1 MLQKFQ
7 AATAEYI
14 RGNRKRPH
22 WKRFGDAVSL
32 QAQVTTTTPWPLS
45 TGGRGETVV
54 DLARIAGEVC
64 GKVPVVFHRE
74 LPPGA
79 KIKQLA
85 LTIRGDRMFVVFMTE
100 APEAVLQKQFPAA
113 GGRVSGIDP
122 GRKVALSLSTP
133 GGNETAVIQPALMA
147 RLAVSMGCAATLRC
161 SYLQEHY
168 ETPGREG
175 GKGP

>member
-14 RGNRKRPH
+14 RGKRKRPR
-22 WKRFGDAVSL
+22 WKRFGDAVGL
-32 QAQVTTTTPWPLS
+32 QAQATTTTSWPLS
-45 TGGRGETVV
+45 GGRVETVV

-85 LTIRGDRMFVVFMTE
+85 LTIRGDRMFVIRKLVFY
-100 APEAVLQKQFPAA
+100 VLNSAENRAILNRSK
-113 GGRVSGIDP
+113 S
-122 GRKVALSLSTP
+122 K
-133 GGNETAVIQPALMA
+133 
-147 RLAVSMGCAATLRC
+147 GCILE
-161 SYLQEHY
+161 SYLMRSASVKSM
-168 ETPGREG
+168 PRRSVAGAVG
-175 GKGP
+175 G

>member
-14 RGNRKRPH
+14 RGKRKRPR
-22 WKRFGDAVSL
+22 WKRFGDAVGL
-32 QAQVTTTTPWPLS
+32 QAQATTITSWPLS
-45 TGGRGETVV
+45 TGGRVETVV

-85 LTIRGDRMFVVFMTE
+85 LTIRGDRIFVVFMTRLRRPFSRNNFPL
-100 APEAVLQKQFPAA
+100 PEAASPASIQGARWRFP
-113 GGRVSGIDP
+113 
-122 GRKVALSLSTP
+122 
-133 GGNETAVIQPALMA
+133 
-147 RLAVSMGCAATLRC
+147 
-161 SYLQEHY
+161 
-168 ETPGREG
+168 
-175 GKGP
+175 